1 MVVLF
6 IYDCCFKFAIQWNCF
21 GLFSYVCAVMHVALT
36 EAGMTPSSIDSRSPS
51 LPYSHSHTSSP
62 DFDTEPKGGVSFTTC
77 ITV

>member
-1 MVVLF
+1 
-6 IYDCCFKFAIQWNCF
+6 
-21 GLFSYVCAVMHVALT
+21 MHVALT

-77 ITV
+77 ITVWAVIEILKNMYMYVLTAFLVSFL